1 MPVPGRARGCIK
13 KDWSDEMRKTIEEIA
28 TEDGRYSADALRF
41 VYEGLGAT
49 IRKIKEARDQDLPS
63 HITGAEFSRGLA
75 KLAVERWGR
84 LSRMVL
90 NQWGVRTTRDLGE
103 IVYLMINHEWMT
115 AQETDRIEDFEGVYD
130 FEDVFE
136 KHFKFNLQ

>member
-1 MPVPGRARGCIK
+1 MT
-13 KDWSDEMRKTIEEIA
+13 KTIEEIA
-28 TEDGRYSADALRF
+28 TEDGRYDAEALRF

-49 IRKIKEARDQDLPS
+49 IRKIKEAADEDQPH

-75 KLAVERWGR
+75 KLAIERWGR

-90 NQWGVRTTRDLGE
+90 NHWGVNTTRDLGE
-103 IVYLMINHEWMT
+103 IVYLMIRHKWMT
-115 AQETDRIEDFEGVYD
+115 AQETDIIEDFDNVYN

-136 KHFKFNLQ
+136 KQFKFNLQ

>member
-1 MPVPGRARGCIK
+1 MK
-13 KDWSDEMRKTIEEIA
+13 QTIEEIA
-28 TEDGRYSADALRF
+28 SEDGRYSAEALKF

-49 IRKIKEARDQDLPS
+49 IRKIKEADDEDQPR

-75 KLAVERWGR
+75 RLAIERWGR

-103 IVYLMINHEWMT
+103 IVYLMINQKWMT
-115 AQETDRIEDFEGVYD
+115 AQETDTIEDFDDVYN

-136 KHFKFNLQ
+136 KQFKFELQ